1 MVDWAVIVLP
11 VIIAAIVFFAVA
23 PEAGKKFAMKWRIA
37 IIVLCVVTALLAF
50 VQQRENARDK
60 RELKNELAKL
70 RTVAPL
76 RKQAADL
83 STELFDFY
91 HERQRYNDRFT
102 AGQALSKSQTADAL
116 KWHAETVAMYHA
128 QFEKRVVSVLE
139 QIRVAT
145 GMDVTE
151 LQADAK
157 TVKHAPGVEQI
168 ATRLSAFAA
177 SLP

>member
-83 STELFDFY
+83 SKELFDFY
-91 HERQRYNDRFT
+91 HKRQRYTDRFT
-102 AGQALSKSQTADAL
+102 VGQALSKSQTADAL
-116 KWHAETVAMYHA
+116 KWHAETMYHA

-151 LQADAK
+151 LLADAK
-157 TVKHAPGVEQI
+157 TVKYAPGVEQI